1 MSAFLNSGRSDD
13 GIWSIL
19 RGRFRPKADIGAK
32 TISQKW
38 VLRLPDNNQVAAAV
52 RQWVDTVVVGLN
64 LCPFAKRELDK
75 DRARF
80 VVSDA
85 ITEQGLLV
93 DLEAEL
99 DLLEKDA
106 SIATTLLIHPRV
118 LETFYEYNQ
127 FLNYAEGLLQQME
140 LDGVYQIASFHP
152 DYQFGGTE
160 PDDAENYTNRSPY
173 PVLHLLREES
183 LDRVLE
189 STEYAEQIPKRN
201 IKLMNTM
208 GSTELSALLNACLN
222 LVERD

>member
-1 MSAFLNSGRSDD
+1 MS
-13 GIWSIL
+13 
-19 RGRFRPKADIGAK
+19 
-32 TISQKW
+32 
-38 VLRLPDNNQVAAAV
+38 DNTQVAAAI

-75 DRARF
+75 DRVRF
-80 VVSDA
+80 VVSNA
-85 ITEQGLLV
+85 ISEQGLLV
-93 DLEAEL
+93 DIEAEL

-106 SIATTLLIHPRV
+106 SIETTLLIHPQV
-118 LETFYEYNQ
+118 LETFHEYNQ

-173 PVLHLLREES
+173 PALHLLREES

-189 STEYAEQIPKRN
+189 STEFAEQIPIRN
-201 IKLMNTM
+201 IELMNTM
-208 GSTELSALLNACLN
+208 GSAELNALLKECFQTVLPKAT
-222 LVERD
+222 

>member
-1 MSAFLNSGRSDD
+1 MHRSGTSLVA
-13 GIWSIL
+13 SIL
-19 RGRFRPKADIGAK
+19 EACALK
-32 TISQKW
+32 TGQKRE
-38 VLRLPDNNQVAAAV
+38 LRLPDNNQVVAAV

-75 DRARF
+75 DRVRF

-189 STEYAEQIPKRN
+189 STEYAEQIPIRN

-208 GSTELSALLNACLN
+208 GSTELSALLKACLD
-222 LVERD
+222 LVELD

>member
-1 MSAFLNSGRSDD
+1 LA
-13 GIWSIL
+13 
-19 RGRFRPKADIGAK
+19 PKNTG
-32 TISQKW
+32 QKRE
-38 VLRLPDNNQVAAAV
+38 LRLPDNNQVAAAV
-52 RQWVDTVVVGLN
+52 RQWVDIVVVGLN

-80 VVSDA
+80 VISDA

-173 PVLHLLREES
+173 PLLHLLREEN

-189 STEYAEQIPKRN
+189 PTEYAEQIPIRN
-201 IKLMNTM
+201 IKLMNSM
-208 GSTELSALLNACLN
+208 GTTELSALLKACLD
-222 LVERD
+222 LVEHH

>member
-1 MSAFLNSGRSDD
+1 LA
-13 GIWSIL
+13 
-19 RGRFRPKADIGAK
+19 PKNTG
-32 TISQKW
+32 QKRE
-38 VLRLPDNNQVAAAV
+38 LRLPDNNQVAAAV

-80 VVSDA
+80 VISDA

-127 FLNYAEGLLQQME
+127 FLNFVEGLLQQME
-140 LDGVYQIASFHP
+140 LDGIYQIASFHP

-160 PDDAENYTNRSPY
+160 PGDAENYTNRSPY
-173 PVLHLLREES
+173 PLLHLLREEN

-189 STEYAEQIPKRN
+189 STEYAEQIPIRN
-201 IKLMNTM
+201 IKLMNSM
-208 GSTELSALLNACLN
+208 GTTELSALLKACLD
-222 LVERD
+222 LVEHD

>member
-1 MSAFLNSGRSDD
+1 LA
-13 GIWSIL
+13 
-19 RGRFRPKADIGAK
+19 PKKAD
-32 TISQKW
+32 QK
-38 VLRLPDNNQVAAAV
+38 REFILPDNNQVAAAV
-52 RQWVDTVVVGLN
+52 RQWVDSIVVGLN

-75 DRARF
+75 DRVRF

-85 ITEQGLLV
+85 MTEQGLLV

-118 LETFYEYNQ
+118 LEAFYEYNQ

-173 PVLHLLREES
+173 PVLHLLREEH
-183 LDRVLE
+183 LDRALE
-189 STEYAEQIPKRN
+189 STEFAEQIPIRN

-208 GSTELSALLNACLN
+208 GSTELRALLKACFD
-222 LVERD
+222 LVEFD

>member
-1 MSAFLNSGRSDD
+1 
-13 GIWSIL
+13 
-19 RGRFRPKADIGAK
+19 
-32 TISQKW
+32 
-38 VLRLPDNNQVAAAV
+38 LPDNNQVVAAV

-64 LCPFAKRELDK
+64 LCPFAKRELDR

-85 ITEQGLLV
+85 TTEHDLLV
-93 DLEAEL
+93 DIEAEL
-99 DLLEKDA
+99 ELLEKDA
-106 SIATTLLIHPRV
+106 SIETTLLVHPRV
-118 LETFYEYNQ
+118 LETFGEYNQ
-127 FLNYAEGLLQQME
+127 FLNLAEGLLQQME

-189 STEYAEQIPKRN
+189 STEYAEQIPIRN
-201 IKLMNTM
+201 VRLMNSM
-208 GSTELSALLNACLN
+208 GPAELSALLKACH
-222 LVERD
+222 D

>member
-1 MSAFLNSGRSDD
+1 MSPFHESGRFDEQETAKF
-13 GIWSIL
+13 
-19 RGRFRPKADIGAK
+19 RVRFRLRSRHRRRKNWSK
-32 TISQKW
+32 QE
-38 VLRLPDNNQVAAAV
+38 LRLPDNNQVAAAV

-80 VVSDA
+80 VISDA

-118 LETFYEYNQ
+118 LETFYDYNQ

-173 PVLHLLREES
+173 PILHLLREES

-189 STEYAEQIPKRN
+189 STEYAEQIPIRN

-208 GSTELSALLNACLN
+208 GSIELSALLKACLD
-222 LVERD
+222 LVELD

>member
-1 MSAFLNSGRSDD
+1 MPN
-13 GIWSIL
+13 
-19 RGRFRPKADIGAK
+19 
-32 TISQKW
+32 
-38 VLRLPDNNQVAAAV
+38 NNQVAAAV

-75 DRARF
+75 DRVRF
-80 VVSDA
+80 VISDA

-99 DLLEKDA
+99 DLLDKDA

-118 LETFYEYNQ
+118 LETFYDYNQ

-173 PVLHLLREES
+173 PLLHLLREEK

-189 STEYAEQIPKRN
+189 STEYAEQIPIRN
-201 IKLMNTM
+201 IKLRNSM
-208 GSTELSALLNACLN
+208 GTTELSAC
-222 LVERD
+222 

>member
-1 MSAFLNSGRSDD
+1 MSAFTQSGRSDYCFRFD
-13 GIWSIL
+13 A
-19 RGRFRPKADIGAK
+19 RGCFRPKADIGAK

>member
-1 MSAFLNSGRSDD
+1 
-13 GIWSIL
+13 
-19 RGRFRPKADIGAK
+19 
-32 TISQKW
+32 
-38 VLRLPDNNQVAAAV
+38 
-52 RQWVDTVVVGLN
+52 
-64 LCPFAKRELDK
+64 
-75 DRARF
+75 
-80 VVSDA
+80 
-85 ITEQGLLV
+85 
-93 DLEAEL
+93 
-99 DLLEKDA
+99 LLEKDA

-189 STEYAEQIPKRN
+189 STEYAEQIPIRN

-208 GSTELSALLNACLN
+208 GSTEMSALLKACLD
-222 LVERD
+222 LDELD

>member
-1 MSAFLNSGRSDD
+1 M
-13 GIWSIL
+13 
-19 RGRFRPKADIGAK
+19 
-32 TISQKW
+32 
-38 VLRLPDNNQVAAAV
+38 PDNNQVAAAV
-52 RQWVDTVVVGLN
+52 RQWVYTVVVGLN

-80 VVSDA
+80 VISDA
-85 ITEQGLLV
+85 ITVQGLLV

-173 PVLHLLREES
+173 PLLHLLREEN

-189 STEYAEQIPKRN
+189 STEYAEQIPIRN
-201 IKLMNTM
+201 IKLMNSM
-208 GSTELSALLNACLN
+208 GTTELSALLKACLD
-222 LVERD
+222 LVEHD

>member
-1 MSAFLNSGRSDD
+1 MA
-13 GIWSIL
+13 
-19 RGRFRPKADIGAK
+19 PKNTG
-32 TISQKW
+32 QKRE
-38 VLRLPDNNQVAAAV
+38 LRLPDNNQVAAAV

-80 VVSDA
+80 VISDA

-173 PVLHLLREES
+173 PLLHLLREEN

-189 STEYAEQIPKRN
+189 STEYAEQIPIRN
-201 IKLMNTM
+201 IKLMNSM
-208 GSTELSALLNACLN
+208 GTTELSALLKACLD
-222 LVERD
+222 LVEHD

>member
-1 MSAFLNSGRSDD
+1 M
-13 GIWSIL
+13 
-19 RGRFRPKADIGAK
+19 
-32 TISQKW
+32 
-38 VLRLPDNNQVAAAV
+38 PDNNQVMAAV

-75 DRARF
+75 ERARF

-85 ITEQGLLV
+85 TKEHDLLV

-99 DLLEKDA
+99 ELLEKDA
-106 SIATTLLIHPRV
+106 SIETTLLVHPRV
-118 LETFYEYNQ
+118 LETFSEYNQ
-127 FLNYAEGLLQQME
+127 FLNLAEGLLQQMQ

-189 STEYAEQIPKRN
+189 STEYAEQIPIRN
-201 IKLMNTM
+201 VRLMNSM
-208 GSTELSALLNACLN
+208 GPAELSALLKACH
-222 LVERD
+222 V